1 MAPAAGRVL
10 FCEAAAAMLKPSI
23 NKKAARVQ
31 YADGLFLRHS
41 LREAGY
47 LAKFDFLNEAT
58 LKKQLCQH
66 GKIQHV
72 WQGWNFANRE
82 QLCQVGKH
90 QKLNVDKL

>member
-1 MAPAAGRVL
+1 
-10 FCEAAAAMLKPSI
+10 MLKPSI

-47 LAKFDFLNEAT
+47 LAKFDFLNDAA
-58 LKKQLCQH
+58 LKKQLRQH

-72 WQGWNFANRE
+72 WQGWNFA
-82 QLCQVGKH
+82 
-90 QKLNVDKL
+90 KLENIKN

>member
-1 MAPAAGRVL
+1 L

-23 NKKAARVQ
+23 NKRPPAFSTQTVF
-31 YADGLFLRHS
+31 FLRHS

-58 LKKQLCQH
+58 LKKQLRQH

>member
-1 MAPAAGRVL
+1 
-10 FCEAAAAMLKPSI
+10 MLKPSI

-72 WQGWNFANRE
+72 WQGWNFANRG

>member
-1 MAPAAGRVL
+1 VVLYCRAGFVL
-10 FCEAAAAMLKPSI
+10 RGRCRDAETFHKQKGCPRSV
-23 NKKAARVQ
+23 RRRS
-31 YADGLFLRHS
+31 FLRHS

-58 LKKQLCQH
+58 LKKQLRQH

-72 WQGWNFANRE
+72 WQGWNFANRK

>member
-1 MAPAAGRVL
+1 M

-72 WQGWNFANRE
+72 WQGWNFANME